1 VLLVVVTVAI
11 RGSRMYDRSSTTTL
25 DRAPR
30 QHTLVM
36 PATGSR
42 VRLGVGDRLDV
53 QMRQIVGSGSEW
65 KVTGVPQGLV
75 LERED
80 EFLRGRVGE
89 GFTTRV
95 FHFRAAD
102 EFCGALRLSV
112 VRRDGSV
119 LGNVDIDVSVD

>member
-1 VLLVVVTVAI
+1 
-11 RGSRMYDRSSTTTL
+11 MYDDSTTTL
-25 DRAPR
+25 VRAPR
-30 QHTLVM
+30 QHTLVL
-36 PATGSR
+36 PVTGSR
-42 VRLGVGDRLDV
+42 AGLGVGDRLDV

-65 KVTGVPQGLV
+65 KVTGVPQGLAQV
-75 LERED
+75 RQE
-80 EFLRGRVGE
+80 EFQTGRVGG

-102 EFCGALRLSV
+102 PGGGPLRLSV